1 MIKLKVTTHSG
12 DEDTVE
18 VVDYSAVEMAEKIN
32 DENIQGIQIGD
43 NVYSRIDLKSVKPVV
58 IDDEKL

>member
-1 MIKLKVTTHSG
+1 MSLKVTTHSG
-12 DEDTVE
+12 DEDSVQVT
-18 VVDYSAVEMAEKIN
+18 DYNSLEMAEKMN
-32 DENIQGIQIGD
+32 DENIQGIAIGD